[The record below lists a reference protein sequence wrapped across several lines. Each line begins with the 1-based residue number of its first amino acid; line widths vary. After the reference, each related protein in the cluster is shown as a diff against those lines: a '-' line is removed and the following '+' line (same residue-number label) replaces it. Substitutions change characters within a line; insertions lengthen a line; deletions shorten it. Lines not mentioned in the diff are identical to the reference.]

1 MLVGENIGR
10 YEIAGMVGAGGM
22 GEVYLAKDTQLGR
35 DVALKILRPEFCLDE
50 DRVKRFLY
58 EARSVSGLNHPGIIT
73 IHEIVESG
81 RHLFI
86 ATEFVDGET
95 VRGKIESGSLDLRA
109 AIVIAEQVADALA
122 VAHEAQ
128 IIHRDVKPENIMVRK
143 DGIVKI
149 LDFGLAKPLVASGEK
164 SGDEHLLVET
174 QPGLVIG
181 SVRYMSPEQARGKET
196 DGRTDIWSLG
206 VVLYEMITG
215 VTPFDGE
222 SISDQLAALIHSEP
236 KPLEGITPRLDEII
250 RKCLRKDP
258 SERYRRVTE
267 LASDLRMLRLEAER
281 ANGNSMNSD
290 MTDTIAL
297 PRQNTTEN
305 ATLIH
310 RTISSDNT
318 SAINTDT
325 GNSTVESN
333 RTGFRRRIP
342 VLGAVG
348 FAMILLA
355 GLFSISAWLGDG
367 SPSFDSIRVS
377 RLTDNGNA
385 RSATISPDGKFLAF
399 ASVRES
405 GTRLLVRQVA
415 TGTEVEVVP
424 ETKAMYA
431 QPVFSPDGDFIY
443 YVAIRNGVGTLS
455 RVSAL
460 GGETKQILTDVDSRP
475 AISPDGRSLAFFRHD
490 PNRGGDKIFTVD
502 SDGENQKL
510 LTETSTLG
518 VDKVF
523 DLFWSADG
531 KRVTVAGVKLGT
543 EPTPPTRLQTI
554 DAITRQTVDDPAIS
568 TFDLHKWVPAFGFQA
583 LEDGSGLIFV
593 GKRSADEAMQVWH
606 LDIGAERIKPVTTDT
621 SDYEA
626 VSASADGK
634 TVVATKA
641 EWTGGLISYD
651 PVSKKEE
658 QIRPD
663 SNQAIGFKS
672 LSVTADDQV
681 LFSSRDG
688 EEINIY
694 VIDPTTGNERRL
706 TSGSGYN
713 LHAVSSNKDG
723 TIVFASNRE
732 SSFGIWR
739 MKRDGTDPVRL
750 TKSDVA
756 ADVSPVLTNDDQ
768 TVVFMRK
775 MNDGGL
781 AKLMS
786 VPIDGGDVTEV
797 LPGSSTSN
805 MAPRV
810 SRDGKTLAFLAVE
823 FDEKVA
829 ALAAEIMVADVTGE
843 GFELRDKS
851 IPIDYEEWFSWSPNG
866 KSLTRMRN
874 TSGSDLW
881 DVPLEGGPEKQLT
894 SLTSGRINGFAW
906 SADGSKLYMVRGVT
920 RSDLVLIRNETGE

>member
-310 RTISSDNT
+310 RTISS
-318 SAINTDT
+318 
-325 GNSTVESN
+325 
-333 RTGFRRRIP
+333 
-342 VLGAVG
+342 
-348 FAMILLA
+348 
-355 GLFSISAWLGDG
+355 
-367 SPSFDSIRVS
+367 
-377 RLTDNGNA
+377 
-385 RSATISPDGKFLAF
+385 
-399 ASVRES
+399 
-405 GTRLLVRQVA
+405 
-415 TGTEVEVVP
+415 
-424 ETKAMYA
+424 
-431 QPVFSPDGDFIY
+431 
-443 YVAIRNGVGTLS
+443 
-455 RVSAL
+455 
-460 GGETKQILTDVDSRP
+460 
-475 AISPDGRSLAFFRHD
+475 
-490 PNRGGDKIFTVD
+490 
-502 SDGENQKL
+502 
-510 LTETSTLG
+510 
-518 VDKVF
+518 
-523 DLFWSADG
+523 
-531 KRVTVAGVKLGT
+531 
-543 EPTPPTRLQTI
+543 
-554 DAITRQTVDDPAIS
+554 
-568 TFDLHKWVPAFGFQA
+568 
-583 LEDGSGLIFV
+583 
-593 GKRSADEAMQVWH
+593 
-606 LDIGAERIKPVTTDT
+606 
-621 SDYEA
+621 
-626 VSASADGK
+626 
-634 TVVATKA
+634 
-641 EWTGGLISYD
+641 
-651 PVSKKEE
+651 
-658 QIRPD
+658 
-663 SNQAIGFKS
+663 
-672 LSVTADDQV
+672 
-681 LFSSRDG
+681 
-688 EEINIY
+688 
-694 VIDPTTGNERRL
+694 
-706 TSGSGYN
+706 
-713 LHAVSSNKDG
+713 
-723 TIVFASNRE
+723 
-732 SSFGIWR
+732 
-739 MKRDGTDPVRL
+739 
-750 TKSDVA
+750 
-756 ADVSPVLTNDDQ
+756 
-768 TVVFMRK
+768 
-775 MNDGGL
+775 
-781 AKLMS
+781 
-786 VPIDGGDVTEV
+786 
-797 LPGSSTSN
+797 
-805 MAPRV
+805 
-810 SRDGKTLAFLAVE
+810 
-823 FDEKVA
+823 
-829 ALAAEIMVADVTGE
+829 
-843 GFELRDKS
+843 
-851 IPIDYEEWFSWSPNG
+851 
-866 KSLTRMRN
+866 
-874 TSGSDLW
+874 
-881 DVPLEGGPEKQLT
+881 
-894 SLTSGRINGFAW
+894 
-906 SADGSKLYMVRGVT
+906 
-920 RSDLVLIRNETGE
+920 